1 MRPFVLSL
9 CLIVA
14 TLLPKSGTAQVAY
27 RPTPVPQVTAA
38 NAIWQINGEPIFF
51 AGSFY
56 YPTGPTVYF
65 DGQLM
70 ARVGEFL
77 TVPLYADTTQEAF
90 SRVFVPIGG
99 AVMKPYDRRRA
110 GPLSGTVGSTT
121 PSWPVQVA
129 SNALQTFGGV
139 GNQTGEPLTI
149 AEERAVGTSGSV
161 GSGIP
166 GVSAVERSQTPA
178 LSETRAFSRTNAALI
193 APPAIAGTAVES
205 VPRPT
210 TNTGISVV
218 FEGARWVSAGT
229 TVAFSPDRFVPIGD
243 YHGFPVY
250 REKQRSAD
258 TIYVTVVADGPLAPY
273 KRH

>member
-1 MRPFVLSL
+1 MRPVVLSL

-14 TLLPKSGTAQVAY
+14 TLLPKVGTAQVVY
-27 RPTPVPQVTAA
+27 RQTPAPQVTAA
-38 NAIWQINGEPIFF
+38 SAVWQINGEPIFF

-56 YPTGPTVYF
+56 YPTGPTVFF

-70 ARVGEFL
+70 ARVGEYL
-77 TVPLYADTTQEAF
+77 TVPLYADTSQEAF

-129 SNALQTFGGV
+129 SNTLQAPGGV
-139 GNQTGEPLTI
+139 GNQTGEPLRI
-149 AEERAVGTSGSV
+149 AEERAVGTSGSLASTASV
-161 GSGIP
+161 VSGLP
-166 GVSAVERSQTPA
+166 GLRAVES
-178 LSETRAFSRTNAALI
+178 SRTI
-193 APPAIAGTAVES
+193 ERTAVQS

-218 FEGARWVSAGT
+218 FEGARWVSAGAA
-229 TVAFSPDRFVPIGD
+229 VSFSPDRFLPIGD
-243 YHGFPVY
+243 YHRFPVY
-250 REKQRSAD
+250 REKQGSAD

-273 KRH
+273 KRY

>member
-1 MRPFVLSL
+1 MRPVVLSL

-27 RPTPVPQVTAA
+27 RPTPFPHVTAA

-56 YPTGPTVYF
+56 YPTGPTVFF

-70 ARVGEFL
+70 ARVGEYL

-99 AVMKPYDRRRA
+99 AVMKPYERRRA
-110 GPLSGTVGSTT
+110 GALSGTVGSTT

-129 SNALQTFGGV
+129 SNALQSWGGV
-139 GNQTGEPLTI
+139 GNPTGEPLTI
-149 AEERAVGTSGSV
+149 AEERAVGTSGAV
-161 GSGIP
+161 GSGFSRP
-166 GVSAVERSQTPA
+166 PA
-178 LSETRAFSRTNAALI
+178 LSGTPAFNRTNAAPI
-193 APPAIAGTAVES
+193 APAAIAGTAVQS

-218 FEGARWVSAGT
+218 FEGARWVSAGS
-229 TVAFSPDRFVPIGD
+229 TVAFSPDRFVPVGD

-250 REKQRSAD
+250 REKQGGGTD

-273 KRH
+273 KRR